1 MEALQHEFEEC
12 RMKQVCLS
20 QEFDVLSQIYAED
33 ILRHHTNFSL
43 PGDHMRVICASVR

>member
-20 QEFDVLSQIYAED
+20 QEFDVLSQIYAEERQ
-33 ILRHHTNFSL
+33 IHENGRESS
-43 PGDHMRVICASVR
+43 RVFQRS